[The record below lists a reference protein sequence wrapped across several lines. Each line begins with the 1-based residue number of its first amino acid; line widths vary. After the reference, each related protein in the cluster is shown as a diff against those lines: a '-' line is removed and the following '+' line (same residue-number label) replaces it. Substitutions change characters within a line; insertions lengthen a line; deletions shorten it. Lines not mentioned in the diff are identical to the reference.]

1 MRCET
6 TANPQVFWDRTSEF
20 LLRDPVRNHVLV
32 TVVSGRLGRALGDD
46 PPATY
51 VTAMDDDGTVVG
63 AAMRTPPFNV
73 YLSPMPRAA
82 AAPVVDAM
90 LASCAD
96 AGGVTGTAD
105 EAQAFADAWA
115 RRTGAG
121 IAVKM
126 HQRIYRLDA
135 VTPPDV
141 ASGRWRS
148 AGAGDRDLLV
158 RWAEAFEIEADSEAP
173 RTAARDLDA
182 RLADGRAFVWEDGAL
197 VSFAGRTIRVAGVVR
212 IGPVYTPPEHRRR
225 GYATAL
231 VAAVSQDALDGGA
244 VACSLYTDLANHT
257 SNKIYTAIGYR
268 PVCEVTTYRFTS
280 RADVVGG
287 PLPSRSRAR
296 HHAT

>member
-6 TANPQVFWDRTSEF
+6 TATPQVFWDRTSEF

-73 YLSPMPRAA
+73 YLLPSPGAA

-135 VTPPDV
+135 VPP
-141 ASGRWRS
+141 
-148 AGAGDRDLLV
+148 
-158 RWAEAFEIEADSEAP
+158 P
-173 RTAARDLDA
+173 
-182 RLADGRAFVWEDGAL
+182 
-197 VSFAGRTIRVAGVVR
+197 
-212 IGPVYTPPEHRRR
+212 
-225 GYATAL
+225 
-231 VAAVSQDALDGGA
+231 A
-244 VACSLYTDLANHT
+244 VAP
-257 SNKIYTAIGYR
+257 GR
-268 PVCEVTTYRFTS
+268 GR
-280 RADVVGG
+280 R
-287 PLPSRSRAR
+287 
-296 HHAT
+296 